1 MTHLTS
7 DQLVDALDG
16 VLEAGPQAHLDAC
29 PPCRQQVAELE
40 AVLGTTRGVDVPEP
54 SPLYW
59 QHLSLRVR
67 TAIDAEPVAT
77 GGWGSWLRW
86 PVLAPIAALALV
98 VMALAVTLPRQSVPS
113 AEVAAV
119 IDAPDTSGDES
130 FAIVADLVGE
140 MDWDTAMSAGL
151 AVEPGT
157 AELAVLEL
165 TATEQQELT
174 RLLRAELT
182 RAKS

>member
-16 VLEAGPQAHLDAC
+16 VLEAAPQAHLDAC
-29 PPCRQQVAELE
+29 PPCQQQVAELG
-40 AVLGTTRGVDVPEP
+40 AVLSTTRGVDMPEP

-59 QHLSLRVR
+59 QHLSDRVR
-67 TAIDAEPVAT
+67 TAIDAEPVAS

-98 VMALAVTLPRQSVPS
+98 VMALAVALPKQPAPPADV
-113 AEVAAV
+113 AV
-119 IDAPDTSGDES
+119 ITDLPDASGDES
-130 FAIVADLVGE
+130 FALVADLVGE

-151 AVEPGT
+151 AVEPGA

-165 TATEQQELT
+165 TASEQQELT
-174 RLLRAELT
+174 RLLRELT